1 MFKVAVGHSNDPDS
15 DSAIEEVLEQCQTS
29 LAGEIPTA
37 GILFAAIDFEH
48 SLLLQ
53 EINRAFPGIE
63 LIGCTTDAEVSSV
76 LEFEQDS
83 LTLMLFCSDEVEIR
97 AGVGKELSKDAI
109 AATLQAVTQAQAKSN
124 LKSHKLCLATPES
137 LTMDGVSTVDGL
149 KQALGENFPILG
161 GLAGNQMRINQTY
174 QFFGTEVLSD
184 SVPILLFSGKLLFSH
199 GFANG
204 WHPISRK
211 AVVTKIEKNILY
223 EIDNKPALDFYDDY
237 LGGLLPSPEYP
248 LAISDSQAN
257 DVYMAAVHVYNRETK
272 NINCFARI
280 PEESIVQ
287 IAQASREDILAAAK
301 TSITKALETY
311 PGNQPQAAL
320 FFSCVA
326 RRQLLGTKTKEEYQL
341 AKTILKQDFPC
352 CGFYT
357 YGEISPLEIGTPSRL
372 QNQTFVTLLLG
383 VE

>member
-15 DSAIEEVLEQCQTS
+15 DSAIEEVLEQCQIS
-29 LAGEIPTA
+29 LAGEIPAA

-63 LIGCTTDAEVSSV
+63 LIGCTTDAEISSV

-97 AGVGKELSKDAI
+97 AGVGRGLSKDAFT
-109 AATLQAVTQAQAKSN
+109 ATKQAVEEAQAKSK

-161 GLAGNQMRINQTY
+161 GLAGDQMRFKYTY
-174 QFFGTEVLSD
+174 QFFNQSVLSD

-199 GFANG
+199 GVANG

-211 AVVTKIEKNILY
+211 AVVTKADKDTIY
-223 EIDNKPALDFYDDY
+223 EIDNKPALHFYDDY
-237 LGGLLPSPEYP
+237 LGGLSPSAEYP
-248 LAISDSQAN
+248 LAVSDSQSN
-257 DVYMAAVHVYNRETK
+257 EFYTRVVHVKNRETK

-280 PEESIVQ
+280 PEQSVVQ
-287 IAQASREDILAAAK
+287 IAQASREEILIAAK
-301 TSITKALETY
+301 NSIEKALKTY
-311 PGNQPQAAL
+311 PGTQPLVAL
-320 FFSCVA
+320 LFSCA
-326 RRQLLGTKTKEEYQL
+326 SRRQLLGTRTKEEYQL
-341 AKTILKQDFPC
+341 AKISLSQALPC

-357 YGEISPLEIGTPSRL
+357 HGEISPLEIGKPSRL
-372 QNQTFVTLLLG
+372 HHDTFVTLLLG